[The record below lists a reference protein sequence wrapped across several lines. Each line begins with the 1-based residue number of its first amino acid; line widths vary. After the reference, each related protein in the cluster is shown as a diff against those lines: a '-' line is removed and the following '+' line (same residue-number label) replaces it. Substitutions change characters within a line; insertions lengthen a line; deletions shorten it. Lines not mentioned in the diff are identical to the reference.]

1 MAPAPQSP
9 PSAPAS
15 TPSADP
21 GIGVKF
27 GATTRR
33 AINHDGTFNVR
44 RRSRQVQVHNL
55 YQDLISM
62 SWAQFLGVIFALLLG
77 LNILFAAGYL
87 LLGLE
92 HLSGTAAL
100 THIPRFWQAFFFS
113 VQTFTTVGYGGLAPN
128 SIGTG
133 LLASL
138 EAITGLLTAAL
149 ATGLLYGRFSRP
161 RASILFSRT
170 ALVSRRPD
178 GTPNLQFRVANM
190 QRSTLVELHVRV
202 LLQLNSPEGNR
213 LYYPL
218 TLERDTINFFPLN
231 WTIVHDITPDS
242 PLHEL
247 TLTELADRQAEILIL
262 IRGYD
267 DTFAQD
273 VHARNSYR
281 FDELEWN
288 RRFVRTYEV
297 ADNGMV
303 VLDLDKLHESEPLA
317 GNEE

>member
-1 MAPAPQSP
+1 MASASSASAAKSAAAPP
-9 PSAPAS
+9 
-15 TPSADP
+15 ADP

-27 GATTRR
+27 GGTTRR
-33 AINHDGTFNVR
+33 AINHDGSFNVR
-44 RRSRQVQVHNL
+44 RRSQQVQVHDL
-55 YQDLISM
+55 YQALISM
-62 SWAQFLGVIFALLLG
+62 SWTRFLALVFALLIG
-77 LNILFAAGYL
+77 LNLVFAAGYL

-100 THIPRFWQAFFFS
+100 THIPPFWQAFFFS

-170 ALVSRRPD
+170 ALISRRPD
-178 GTPNLQFRVANM
+178 GTPNLQFRVANK

-202 LLQLNSPEGNR
+202 LLQLNSPDGNR

-218 TLERDTINFFPLN
+218 ELERDSINFFPLN
-231 WTIVHDITPDS
+231 WTIVHDITPES

-247 TLTELADRQAEILIL
+247 TPADLAAQQAEILIL
-262 IRGYD
+262 LRGYD

-281 FDELEWN
+281 FDELEWH
-288 RRFVRTYEV
+288 RRFVRAYEV
-297 ADNGMV
+297 EPDGMV
-303 VLDLDKLHESEPLA
+303 DLNLDLLHESEPL
-317 GNEE
+317 